1 MALQPLKTEF
11 FWRYLHN
18 ISTLKLWSA
27 TTKIHVRFRTYAL
40 ELLSFFARQTSDE
53 RLWVFWRKKKWDIV
67 YIISFQV
74 TLTRK
79 IQYFDII
86 WFIIHHTTHVN
97 KHFFLFIMAYSMI
110 HWSMPQGSL
119 QNPSHLEK
127 YNLVI
132 SHTACFYYSI
142 LQQHCYV
149 VFFFKLSYI

>member
-1 MALQPLKTEF
+1 MALQPVKLNFSDDIFTISQYWNCDQQQQKYMYASEHMRSSCCLSLRVRHLMKGYEF
-11 FWRYLHN
+11 
-18 ISTLKLWSA
+18 SA
-27 TTKIHVRFRTYAL
+27 
-40 ELLSFFARQTSDE
+40 
-53 RLWVFWRKKKWDIV
+53 KKKKKRDIV

-97 KHFFLFIMAYSMI
+97 KYVSLFIMAYSMI

-119 QNPSHLEK
+119 QNPSHFER

-132 SHTACFYYSI
+132 SHTMCFYYSI
-142 LQQHCYV
+142 LQQYCYV
-149 VFFFKLSYI
+149 VFFF

>member
-1 MALQPLKTEF
+1 MALQPVKTEF
-11 FWRYLHN
+11 FWRYLYN

-40 ELLSFFARQTSDE
+40 ELLSFFASQTSDE

-97 KHFFLFIMAYSMI
+97 KYVSLFIMAYSMI

-119 QNPSHLEK
+119 QNPSHLER

-132 SHTACFYYSI
+132 SHTMCFLLQHLSTI
-142 LQQHCYV
+142 LLCCI
-149 VFFFKLSYI
+149 FF